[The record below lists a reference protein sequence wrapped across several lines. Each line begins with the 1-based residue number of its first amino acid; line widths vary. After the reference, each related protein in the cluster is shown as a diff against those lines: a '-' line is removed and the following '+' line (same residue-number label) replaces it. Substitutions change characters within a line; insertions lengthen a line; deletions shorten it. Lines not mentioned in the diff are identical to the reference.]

1 MSDFPHDPRP
11 THSLPTTHHS
21 PKVIGLIGGIGSG
34 KSQVARVFAEEAGA
48 RIISGDALGHE
59 ALRQPEIRDQV
70 VRRWGASILDANGE
84 VDRRKLGGI
93 VFADATELTAL
104 EALVHPWIKRR
115 IGEEVEAYRKDA
127 SVPLIVLDAAILLE
141 AGWNGVCDA
150 LVFVDVPRD
159 IRMNRIARHRGWSA
173 EEVEARESAQLPLS
187 EKAGRADGSLDNSG
201 TIEDLRREVRS
212 LLDRWGIPRT
222 ARVPE

>member
-1 MSDFPHDPRP
+1 MDDVPRQ
-11 THSLPTTHHS
+11 

-34 KSQVARVFAEEAGA
+34 KSQVARVLAEETGA
-48 RIISGDALGHE
+48 KIISGDALGHE
-59 ALRQPEIRDQV
+59 ALKQPEVRDQV
-70 VRRWGASILDANGE
+70 VRRWGASVLDANGE

-93 VFADATELTAL
+93 VFADSTELTAL

-115 IGEEVEAYRKDA
+115 IGEEVEAFRKDP

-159 IRMNRIARHRGWSA
+159 LRLRRIARHRGWTE
-173 EEVEARESAQLPLS
+173 EEVEARESAQLSLS
-187 EKAGRADGSLDNSG
+187 EKAGRADCSLDNSG
-201 TIEDLRREVRS
+201 TVEDLRREVRS

-222 ARVPE
+222 ARAPE